1 MSIIMK
7 VCWRETRL
15 EGVLIVTWISRVPF
29 VDTPKPSILMREVF
43 TRVSLKG
50 DVPIYATNSY
60 EMMLIA
66 LPSSINTQCT
76 RQLERIVEI
85 TRVSS
90 CKKVIPSLSS
100 RVKISSCH

>member
-15 EGVLIVTWISRVPF
+15 EGVLIVTWISRVSF
-29 VDTPKPSILMREVF
+29 VDTPKPSILIREVF

-50 DVPIYATNSY
+50 DVPIYATNAY

-76 RQLERIVEI
+76 
-85 TRVSS
+85 
-90 CKKVIPSLSS
+90 
-100 RVKISSCH
+100 